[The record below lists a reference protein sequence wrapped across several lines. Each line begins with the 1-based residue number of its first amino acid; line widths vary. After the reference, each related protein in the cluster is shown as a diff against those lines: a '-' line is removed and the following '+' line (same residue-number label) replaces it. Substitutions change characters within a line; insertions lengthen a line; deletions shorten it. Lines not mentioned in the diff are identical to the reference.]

1 MQERNRNWQFDF
13 LKGISCVFVVF
24 LHCRFPGVIGD
35 LIIYAFRFPVPIF
48 FMITGYYSY
57 GKDRT
62 WIFKRALG
70 ILKMLLLAELL
81 YGGWYMA
88 VALLDNGSLSLYL
101 STLEGFR
108 HPFRTILC
116 GTVFNPTLWYL
127 YAAFWTYVILFFLNA
142 ARRKRWSYV
151 LIPVLLWGQIF
162 GRFYWQNHYDI
173 NQAIYWFRSAYLFG
187 LPMTLLGS
195 LLAENEQWIKE
206 MFSLPQAFLITVFGG
221 GIMVVEYFVSGQY
234 MDFHLSTIFVSV
246 GLFMM
251 AMTFPAEK
259 PGGVFSVV
267 SYIGRRLSMWI
278 YLLHMWCSSVLE
290 RMIAKI
296 AGEYE
301 GIYVWLKPILVCL
314 SACLL
319 AFAISGIQEKLR
331 NRRQVST
338 APDKSLTDRGL

>member
-1 MQERNRNWQFDF
+1 MQERKRNWQFDF
-13 LKGISCVFVVF
+13 LKGISCIFVVF
-24 LHCRFPGVIGD
+24 LHCRFPDVIGD

-62 WIFKRALG
+62 WIVKKALG
-70 ILKMLLLAELL
+70 ILKMLLLTEFL

-101 STLEGFR
+101 SALEGFR

-127 YAAFWTYVILFFLNA
+127 YAAFWTYVIIFFLGT
-142 ARRKRWSYV
+142 ARHKRWSYV
-151 LIPVLLWGQIF
+151 LILVLLWGQIF

-195 LLAENEQWIKE
+195 LLAEKAQWIKE
-206 MFSLPQAFLITVFGG
+206 KSGLPQAFLITVLGG

-234 MDFHLSTIFVSV
+234 MDFHISTLFVSV

-259 PGGVFSVV
+259 PVGAFSVV
-267 SYIGRRLSMWI
+267 AYIGRRLSMWI
-278 YLLHMWCSSVLE
+278 YLLHMWCSSVVE
-290 RMIAKI
+290 RVTKKI

-301 GIYVWLKPILVCL
+301 SIYAWLKPILVCL
-314 SACLL
+314 FACLL
-319 AFAISGIQEKLR
+319 AFAICGIQEKMR
-331 NRRQVST
+331 NRRQVSIANGT
-338 APDKSLTDRGL
+338 RVDS

>member
-1 MQERNRNWQFDF
+1 M
-13 LKGISCVFVVF
+13 GS
-24 LHCRFPGVIGD
+24 

-70 ILKMLLLAELL
+70 ILKILLLTELL
-81 YGGWYMA
+81 YGGWHMA
-88 VALLDNGSLSLYL
+88 EALLDNGGLSLYL
-101 STLEGFR
+101 STLEGFQ

-116 GTVFNPTLWYL
+116 GTVFNPVLWYL
-127 YAAFWTYVILFFLNA
+127 YAAFWTYVIFFFLGTL
-142 ARRKRWSYV
+142 RHRRWSYV
-151 LIPVLLWGQIF
+151 LIPVLLCGQIF

-195 LLAENEQWIKE
+195 LFAEKAQWIKDK
-206 MFSLPQAFLITVFGG
+206 FNFPQAFLITVLGG
-221 GIMVVEYFVSGQY
+221 GVMVAEYFVSGQY
-234 MDFHLSTIFVSV
+234 MDFHLSTVFISV

-259 PGGVFSVV
+259 PGGVFSGVA
-267 SYIGRRLSMWI
+267 YIGRRLSMWI
-278 YLLHMWCSSVLE
+278 YLLHMLCSSILE
-290 RMIAKI
+290 RVKEKI

-301 GIYVWLKPILVCL
+301 SIYGWLKPILVCL
-314 SACLL
+314 FACLL
-319 AFAISGIQEKLR
+319 AFAINGILEKLR
-331 NRRQVST
+331 NRKQVSAANET
-338 APDKSLTDRGL
+338 QADSPNA